1 MAQQEKQE
9 GRMKF
14 CCSICLDLLKDPV
27 TIPCGHNYCRSC
39 INTHWKGNQKK
50 PHSCPQCQ
58 KTFTTRPALVK
69 NTMLED
75 LLQKLKTTALQA
87 PPADHG
93 YAGPE
98 DVACDVCTERK
109 MKALKSC
116 LVCLASY
123 CEQHLQ
129 PHYESPAFQKHKLV
143 EATVKLQESIC
154 SRHNE
159 VMKIFCRTDQECIC
173 YVCSMVEHKDHKIVS
188 TATER
193 TERQEELEMSRQK
206 LQQRIQEREEDMRML
221 QQEVDAINCSAY
233 KAVEETEKIFT
244 KLIGALKKRSSD
256 VKQQIGNQQKA
267 EVCRAKELHKN
278 LKDEIAKLKRKEME
292 LKQLSH
298 TEDPTQFLHSY
309 PSLSQPSESTDSP
322 VTEIHH
328 LQQFDNL
335 TSAVTTTRDRI
346 QAILSEKFM
355 RTSPEEVDTDALLTP
370 AVPKTRAEFL
380 QYSRQVT
387 LDPNTAGAGLLL
399 SNENRRVTKTGG
411 QTQPGHQDRFI
422 AVSQVMSTNE
432 LTGRCYW
439 EVEKKGSVSV
449 AVTYKNICRT
459 GDFTA
464 CAFGYNN
471 KSWALT
477 YDNSYTFR
485 HDTSVFLTNY
495 QPSRIGVYL
504 DHSAG
509 ILSFYSVSETM
520 TLLHRVETSFTE
532 PVHVGLWLHG
542 SDGDFAEI
550 CE

>member
-221 QQEVDAINCSAY
+221 QQEVESINCFAI
-233 KAVEETEKIFT
+233 KAVMNTDKISNELVSLIEKTFT
-244 KLIGALKKRSSD
+244 D
-256 VKQQIGNQQKA
+256 VKQQIRSKQKT
-267 EVCRAKELHKN
+267 EVSRAKELQES
-278 LKDEIAKLKRKEME
+278 LERELAELKRRDAQLE
-292 LKQLSH
+292 QLSR
-298 TEDPTQFLHSY
+298 TEDHTQFLHIY
-309 PSLSQPSESTDSP
+309 PSLSQPTQSTDSP
-322 VTEIHH
+322 TIQTQDLDHFEKVTA
-328 LQQFDNL
+328 
-335 TSAVTTTRDRI
+335 AVMATRDRI
-346 QAILSEKFM
+346 QIILSEKLTNM
-355 RTSPEEVDTDALLTP
+355 EALEPQEE
-370 AVPKTRAEFL
+370 PKTRIEFQ
-380 QYSRQVT
+380 QYSRQIT
-387 LDPNTAGAGLLL
+387 LNPNTADASRLIFSEG
-399 SNENRRVTKTGG
+399 NRKITFQIDNR
-411 QTQPGHQDRFI
+411 PYDYHPDRFI
-422 AVSQVMSTNE
+422 DIPQVLSKE
-432 LTGRCYW
+432 GLIGRCYW
-439 EVEKKGSVSV
+439 EVEKEGNVAIAVAYKGIS
-449 AVTYKNICRT
+449 RT
-459 GDFTA
+459 GDLNA
-464 CAFGYNN
+464 RAFGYNENSWVLLCGNSDNYMFRHN
-471 KSWALT
+471 KS
-477 YDNSYTFR
+477 
-485 HDTSVFLTNY
+485 SVTISG
-495 QPSRIGVYL
+495 PPSSRIGVYL
-504 DHSAG
+504 DQVAG
-509 ILSFYSVSETM
+509 ILSFYSVDDKM
-520 TLLHRVETSFTE
+520 TLLHRVQTTFTQSLYA
-532 PVHVGLWLHG
+532 GLGLAVT
-542 SDGDFAEI
+542 GDTAEL
-550 CE
+550 CM